1 LAYRRA
7 LELFAQ
13 SPALV
18 LVGYSFGRWQDTFDD
33 AESFEYFV
41 DLLRW
46 RPRPVLILSP
56 SPEELADLLQQRL
69 WRRGVYPLAVRWEIF
84 SSVILGITGRRRR
97 IAPIWCDKM
106 VERPGP
112 ERPAAHHDR

>member
-33 AESFEYFV
+33 AGSFEYFV

-56 SPEELADLLQQRL
+56 SPN
-69 WRRGVYPLAVRWEIF
+69 AV
-84 SSVILGITGRRRR
+84 
-97 IAPIWCDKM
+97 
-106 VERPGP
+106 
-112 ERPAAHHDR
+112 